1 MSMWSDN
8 GHSVG
13 QGAALDDAT
22 VEGLLAGRYDGD
34 APDLVAVSQVVEQ
47 VRSLVEPHAPRPSAA
62 LSKILGDSVPV
73 RGRDLAAPS
82 RRWLPNVPL
91 GPPTP
96 ARGRQLGL
104 AAPSRQRLV
113 RRWTIAAG
121 VSATLVALVIAA
133 GSARQLPGPT
143 QDVVARIFRA
153 VTPFSFPEE
162 EDRETVRTKPP
173 GPETASPSADPEPG
187 VRVDTS
193 QPTVG
198 ELSTN
203 GGQSGND
210 GTHGRPQPRRA
221 RGVPTPA
228 TTLPPGAVPAA
239 PTPPPGPDHFSA
251 DLTGATGAQTAG
263 DPDGRGTAVLDLIPE
278 RSELC
283 LTLQSSDIA
292 PVTSVH
298 LHAGAVGVSSPELAS
313 FTEPTAE
320 SPAACVTVSD
330 QLIQEIR
337 REPANYSVDVHTTEF
352 PDGALRGQLTW

>member
-1 MSMWSDN
+1 MSLGSDN

-22 VEGLLAGRYDGD
+22 VEGLLAGRYEGD
-34 APDLVAVSQVVEQ
+34 APDLVAVSQVVER
-47 VRSLVEPHAPRPSAA
+47 VRSFVEPHAPPPSAA

-121 VSATLVALVIAA
+121 VSASLVALVIAA

-153 VTPFSFPEE
+153 VTPFTFPEE
-162 EDRETVRTKPP
+162 EDPETLAPKPSP
-173 GPETASPSADPEPG
+173 RTASPSEDPDNG
-187 VRVDTS
+187 ARDDAS
-193 QPTVG
+193 QPTGG
-198 ELSTN
+198 EPSTN

-210 GTHGRPQPRRA
+210 GIHGRPQPRGA
-221 RGVPTPA
+221 RGAPAPA
-228 TTLPPGAVPAA
+228 TTLAPGAVPAA
-239 PTPPPGPDHFSA
+239 PPPPPPGPDHFRA
-251 DLTGATGAQTAG
+251 DLSGATGAQTAG
-263 DPDGRGTAVLDLIPE
+263 DPDGRGTAVLDVLPGT
-278 RSELC
+278 SELC
-283 LTLQSSDIA
+283 LTLASSDIA

-298 LHAGAVGVSSPELAS
+298 LHAGAVGDSSPELAS

-337 REPANYSVDVHTTEF
+337 REPANYHVDVHTTEF

>member
-1 MSMWSDN
+1 MSLGSDD

-13 QGAALDDAT
+13 PGAALDDAT
-22 VEGLLAGRYDGD
+22 VEGLLAGRYEGD
-34 APDLVAVSQVVEQ
+34 APDLVAVSQVVER
-47 VRSLVEPHAPRPSAA
+47 VRSFVEPHAPPPSAA

-153 VTPFSFPEE
+153 VTPFTFPEE
-162 EDRETVRTKPP
+162 EDRETVTTKPP
-173 GPETASPSADPEPG
+173 GPETASPSADPDPG
-187 VRVDTS
+187 VRDDTS

-198 ELSTN
+198 EPSTN

-239 PTPPPGPDHFSA
+239 PPQDPAHFRA

-263 DPDGRGTAVLDLIPE
+263 DPDGRGTAFLDVLPGT
-278 RSELC
+278 SELC
-283 LTLQSSDIA
+283 FSLQSSDIA
-292 PVTSVH
+292 PVISAH
-298 LHAGAVGVSSPELAS
+298 LHAGTIDAGSPELAS

-320 SPAACVTVSD
+320 TPGACVTVSD

-337 REPANYSVDVHTTEF
+337 REPANYYVDVHTTEF